1 MLSLISA
8 SFWETQ
14 HSSTKSCLS
23 WKPEHQNYCS
33 ILISETTTAHLQ
45 NHQKIPSCSKTVIL
59 AALKCI
65 YWCVWC
71 RSAPA
76 HMMSEALQSVPGCTS
91 IWETPSSSHAQR
103 VPKDVNSHHSLPSNP
118 SRAPAGDTAREAL
131 TLRQKSTSKFSFS
144 YIKYCSGS
152 DEYQA
157 PVKHFCITVQQVI
170 FPSL

>member
-8 SFWETQ
+8 SFWEGQ

-23 WKPEHQNYCS
+23 WKPEH
-33 ILISETTTAHLQ
+33 
-45 NHQKIPSCSKTVIL
+45 KIFAAFSSQRPQLHICKTIRKSHPATCSKTVIL
-59 AALKCI
+59 GALKCI

-91 IWETPSSSHAQR
+91 IWATPSSSHAQC
-103 VPKDVNSHHSLPSNP
+103 VPKDMNSHRSLPSNP

-131 TLRQKSTSKFSFS
+131 THTSAE
-144 YIKYCSGS
+144 
-152 DEYQA
+152 EYSSQSL
-157 PVKHFCITVQQVI
+157 VLVI
-170 FPSL
+170 